1 MATITL
7 PTSAHES
14 YLEALAAL
22 PLELALREAVPFLV
36 RLSDDPAF
44 LNAHVLPLLREA
56 GEADDWFVAYS
67 CTGRNDS
74 YSLQVFFWPPGS
86 RTQIH
91 DHTSWGAYCC
101 VAGSVLEERY
111 ERLDDGSQLEYAH
124 LKEAWQLSW
133 SREDGVS
140 TVLPY
145 DEGIHRVGNPG
156 AKTAISVHLYGPKI
170 GELDG
175 RDYDASRDYV
185 CDRWEG

>member
-1 MATITL
+1 MATISLL
-7 PTSAHES
+7 PSAHES
-14 YLEALAAL
+14 HLEALAAL
-22 PLELALREAVPFLV
+22 PLDLALREAVPFLE
-36 RLSDDPAF
+36 RLSDEPAF

-56 GEADDWFVAYS
+56 READDWFVAYS
-67 CTGRNDS
+67 CNGRDGS

-86 RTQIH
+86 RIQIH

-124 LKEAWQLSW
+124 LKKAWQLSW

-145 DEGIHRVGNPG
+145 NEGIHRVGNPG
-156 AKTAISVHLYGPKI
+156 AKTAISVHLWPPTG
-170 GELDG
+170 GGG
-175 RDYDASRDYV
+175 RQGLRALP
-185 CDRWEG
+185 